1 METNAEEDILHINGI
16 SLYYQVYGQGEP
28 LLLMH
33 GGNGSS
39 ENFRAMLPE
48 LMKHFQVITPDS
60 RAHGRSTDSD
70 KPLSY
75 RQLVDDMVGLL
86 DALRIDSVYAGG
98 WSDGAGTGLHMA
110 IYHPN
115 RVSALILT
123 PVDLSAEALSDI
135 FWEDAKARNW
145 NIPNKLATWWSTRTS
160 PSEEELSRIEVPTLI
175 IAGQDEQYI
184 KHDYFKRWHQV
195 IPNSE
200 LVWIPEASHF
210 LVYEKPDEVNQAIL
224 SFLNNLQVMEA
235 E

>member
-1 METNAEEDILHINGI
+1 METNAEEHFLHINGI
-16 SLYYQVYGQGEP
+16 SLYCQVHGQGEP

-33 GGNGSS
+33 GANGSS
-39 ENFRAMLPE
+39 KSFRAMVPE

-70 KPLSY
+70 QPLSY
-75 RQLVDDMVGLL
+75 RQMVDDMVGLL
-86 DALRIDSVYAGG
+86 DALGIESVNAGG

-110 IYHPN
+110 IHHPN

-123 PVDLSAEALSDI
+123 PVDLSAEALSDLY
-135 FWEDAKARNW
+135 WEDARARQW
-145 NIPNKLATWWSTRTS
+145 NIPEKLATWWSTRTS
-160 PSEEELSRIEVPTLI
+160 PSEEELSRIDVPTLI
-175 IAGQDEQYI
+175 VAGQNEQYI

-224 SFLNNLQVMEA
+224 SFLNDL
-235 E
+235 

>member
-1 METNAEEDILHINGI
+1 METNGEEDVLHINGI

-135 FWEDAKARNW
+135 FWEDAEARNW

-184 KHDYFKRWHQV
+184 KHDYFKRWNQL

-200 LVWIPEASHF
+200 LVWIPAASHF

-224 SFLNNLQVMEA
+224 SFLDNLQMKEA
-235 E
+235 T